1 MKDWSSCLQNI
12 NGVEVPTLK
21 CLEIVFSN
29 ILFVAVSLSVF
40 ALFAMLLVGGFKY
53 LTSGG
58 DQKATASAQ
67 QTMTYAIA
75 GIALLAIAFLIFRI
89 IEVFTGVNV
98 TKFVIPQ

>member
-1 MKDWSSCLQNI
+1 MRDWSSCLQNI
-12 NGVEVPTLK
+12 NGIDVPTLK

-58 DQKATASAQ
+58 DQKAAADAQ
-67 QTMTYAIA
+67 QTLTYAIA
-75 GIALLAIAFLIFRI
+75 GIALMAVAFLVFRI
-89 IEVFTGVNV
+89 IEVFTGVQV